1 MTLAKPSLPRR
12 LFEAGF
18 HAMARLLLA
27 VIRLARSA
35 RSSAPAWAGVGPRP
49 SSWP

>member
-1 MTLAKPSLPRR
+1 MTPRKPPMPRR

-27 VIRLARSA
+27 VSR
-35 RSSAPAWAGVGPRP
+35 
-49 SSWP
+49 